1 MRQLHLQSNTKVM
14 KEKKIFIG
22 IDVSKLTLDVYIH
35 GVSDYFKVENNSQG
49 FVKLLE
55 RIIQITNTGKQDLFF
70 CFEHTGKYSKL
81 LSVFFHTE
89 GLTFAMVP
97 ALQIKKSLGIA
108 RGKND
113 KVDAK
118 RIAVYA
124 YEKRESIKPTILP
137 GEKVEELKSLLSLRE
152 KLIKHRTA
160 YMNGL
165 TDLHDCYAEGEN
177 DLIKEVKLR
186 MIDRLNE
193 EITVVEKQLLA
204 IIKQDEGMNKNYKLI
219 TSVSGI
225 GKVLGWYLIAYTANF
240 QQFSDARAFAC
251 YAGIAPFENSS
262 GKTFKPS
269 RVNSIANKKIKTLL
283 NMASLSVIQRRGE
296 FQQYYEKRIS
306 EKGKNKMSTLNIIR
320 NKIVF
325 RVFAVIKRET
335 PYVDLYKFAA

>member
-1 MRQLHLQSNTKVM
+1 M

-22 IDVSKLTLDVYIH
+22 IDVSKLTLDVFIH
-35 GVSDYFKVENNSQG
+35 GMSDYFKVENSSQG

-55 RIIQITNTGKQDLFF
+55 RTIQSTNFSKQDLFF
-70 CFEHTGKYSKL
+70 CFEDTGKYSKL

-97 ALQIKKSLGIA
+97 ALQIKKSLGIT

-113 KVDAK
+113 KVDAQ

-137 GEKVEELKSLLSLRE
+137 GEQIDKLKSLLSLRE
-152 KLIKHRTA
+152 KLLKHRTA

-177 DLIKEVKLR
+177 NLIKEVQLR
-186 MIDRLNE
+186 MIDRLNNE
-193 EITVVEKQLLA
+193 VEVVEKQLIA
-204 IIKQDEGMNKNYKLI
+204 IIKEDEEMYKSYKLI
-219 TSVSGI
+219 ISVSGI

-240 QQFSDARAFAC
+240 RQFSDARAFAC

-269 RVNSIANKKIKTLL
+269 RVNAIANKQIKTLL
-283 NMASLSVIQRRGE
+283 SMASMSVIQHRGE
-296 FQQYYEKRIS
+296 FQQYYQKRIT

-335 PYVDLYKFAA
+335 PYVNLYKFVA

>member
-1 MRQLHLQSNTKVM
+1 M

-22 IDVSKLTLDVYIH
+22 IDVSKLTLDVFIH
-35 GVSDYFKVENNSQG
+35 GMSDYFKVENSSQG

-55 RIIQITNTGKQDLFF
+55 RTIQSTNFSKQDLFF
-70 CFEHTGKYSKL
+70 CFEDTGKYSKL

-97 ALQIKKSLGIA
+97 ALQIKKSLGIT

-113 KVDAK
+113 KVDAQ

-137 GEKVEELKSLLSLRE
+137 GEQIDKLKSLLSLRE
-152 KLIKHRTA
+152 KLLKHRTA

-177 DLIKEVKLR
+177 NLIKEVQLR
-186 MIDRLNE
+186 MIDRLNNE
-193 EITVVEKQLLA
+193 VEVVEKQLIA
-204 IIKQDEGMNKNYKLI
+204 IIKEDEEMYKSYKLI
-219 TSVSGI
+219 ISVSGI

-240 QQFSDARAFAC
+240 RQFSDARAFAC

-269 RVNSIANKKIKTLL
+269 RVNAIANKQIKTLL
-283 NMASLSVIQRRGE
+283 SMASMSVIQHRGE
-296 FQQYYEKRIS
+296 FQQYYEKRIT

-335 PYVDLYKFAA
+335 PYVNLYKFVA

>member
-1 MRQLHLQSNTKVM
+1 M

-22 IDVSKLTLDVYIH
+22 IDVSKLTLDVFIH
-35 GVSDYFKVENNSQG
+35 GVSDYFKVENSSQG

-55 RIIQITNTGKQDLFF
+55 RTIQSTNSSEKDLFF
-70 CFEHTGKYSKL
+70 CFEDTGKYSKL

-97 ALQIKKSLGIA
+97 ALQIKKSLGIT

-113 KVDAK
+113 KVDAQ

-124 YEKRESIKPTILP
+124 YEKRESIRPTILP
-137 GEKVEELKSLLSLRE
+137 GEKIDKLKSLLSLRE
-152 KLIKHRTA
+152 KLLKHRTA

-177 DLIKEVKLR
+177 DLIREVQLR
-186 MIDRLNE
+186 MIDRLNDE
-193 EITVVEKQLLA
+193 VKVVEKQLIA
-204 IIKQDEGMNKNYKLI
+204 IIKEDQEMYKSYKLI
-219 TSVSGI
+219 VSVSGI

-240 QQFSDARAFAC
+240 RQFSDARAFAC

-269 RVNSIANKKIKTLL
+269 RVNAIANKQIKTLL
-283 NMASLSVIQRRGE
+283 SMASMSVIQHRGE
-296 FQQYYEKRIS
+296 FQQYYEKRIT

-335 PYVDLYKFAA
+335 PYVNLYKFVA